1 MPKASDI
8 VQSVMRPATPTESE
22 IAAWRALSRDEQ
34 VGRYIRALA
43 DPACAEATG
52 DSMSD
57 ILAAARAQ
65 AAARNG

>member
-8 VQSVMRPATPTESE
+8 VQSVMPSATPTERE
-22 IAAWRALSRDEQ
+22 KTAWRALLRDQ
-34 VGRYIRALA
+34 QGRRFIPGPSEPPRRQG
-43 DPACAEATG
+43 TG